1 MRIKAITISWFRG
14 AADAVS
20 LEPNCKSMV
29 VYGANASGKSSFV
42 DAIEYV
48 LNDGKI
54 RHLAHEYSGKRQEKA
69 ITNTHTPPGTNAELT
84 IKLCDDSDH
93 RVQIKA
99 DGLSKIS
106 GSSST
111 TIRNWNYR
119 RTVLRQDEVGEFIH
133 DTKGGKY
140 SVLLPL
146 FGLQELEVAAEN
158 LRQLGR
164 NVESLSGLANLR
176 TDLQVMKAT
185 RTSRFGNA
193 TDLEIANRIAAL
205 HAKHCP
211 ATSDTKGLQPRCMD
225 LIASIE
231 SQLARFSAD
240 DRRHQALAAVKSLDF
255 KKNVDDIRDS
265 NAMLANSVDTQAGF
279 RKLTVLQPTETLVA
293 SLKGDEEVECPA
305 CGRPIQLSQL
315 RDHVTGE
322 LERLRETRSLLN
334 TRNERI
340 GKLCD
345 KVKELKQIL
354 KKEELRDWRADLAAG
369 KHALAMTQIEMADP
383 EGIRKNC
390 TETDLRSIEQN
401 FIPIR
406 DAASSASMSAPPDVT
421 QLLNDKALV
430 DAAISTAEEKRRTTD
445 VSRLEGLIGAI
456 TNLEQS
462 TRQQIKARCE
472 SVISDISDD
481 IKNMWSTLHPDEE
494 IEDVRLYIPKETDKA
509 IDIGLK
515 FHGKEL
521 DSPRMTLSE
530 GYRNS
535 LGLCIF
541 LAMAK
546 RDAAADHAV
555 FLDDVVTSLDRNH
568 RGMIVELLAKEFG
581 SRQVIILTH
590 DRDWYVELHQQ
601 LDEKDWIFKTLL
613 PYATPKLGIRW
624 SHKTTTF
631 DDARAQL
638 KDRPDSAGN
647 DARKIMDV
655 ELAIAAERLRLRLP
669 FKRLD
674 KNDRRLAHEFLERLI
689 ADGEKYFQREGP
701 NYTPFVEAIEGFRT
715 ADKLLISWANR
726 ASHNFDL
733 VLSEAAKLIEVC
745 EKCLE
750 YFQCS
755 KCRKKVWVAN
765 YESSGDVQCQCGNLR
780 WRYGKG

>member
-1 MRIKAITISWFRG
+1 MRIKSITVSWFRG

-20 LEPNCKSMV
+20 LEPDCKSMV

-48 LNDGKI
+48 LNEGKI

-69 ITNTHTPPGTNAELT
+69 IPNTHMPAGSKAELT
-84 IKLCDDSDH
+84 IKFCDDSDYK
-93 RVQIKA
+93 VQIKV
-99 DGLSKIS
+99 D
-106 GSSST
+106 GSSKSSSSAT
-111 TIRNWNYR
+111 ATIRNWNYR

-164 NVESLSGLANLR
+164 NVESLSGLASLKQ
-176 TDLQVMKAT
+176 DLQDMKAT
-185 RTSRFGNA
+185 RTASFGNA
-193 TDLEIANRIAAL
+193 TDVEIGNRIEAL
-205 HAKHCP
+205 HTKHCP
-211 ATSDTKGLQPRCMD
+211 GKTDTKGLHPWCTES
-225 LIASIE
+225 IASIE
-231 SQLARFSAD
+231 SQFGRFTAE
-240 DRRHQALAAVKSLDF
+240 DRRHQALAVIKLLDF
-255 KKNVDDIRDS
+255 KKRLDDIRDS

-279 RKLTVLQPTETLVA
+279 RKLTVLQPTEILVA
-293 SLKGDEEVECPA
+293 SLKDEMEVECPA
-305 CGRPIQLSQL
+305 CGRLIQLSQL
-315 RDHVTGE
+315 REHVKAE
-322 LERLRETRSLLN
+322 LERLRETRNLLN
-334 TRNERI
+334 SRNERI

-345 KVKELKQIL
+345 DIRELKQNL
-354 KKEELRDWRADLAAG
+354 KKEELKDWHAGLAAG
-369 KHALAMTQIEMADP
+369 QHASAVAEIEKTDP

-390 TETDLRSIEQN
+390 TEADLQSVERHL
-401 FIPIR
+401 IPIR
-406 DAASSASMSAPPDVT
+406 DAASSASASAPPDVT
-421 QLLNDKALV
+421 QLLSDKTLV
-430 DAAISTAEEKRRTTD
+430 EAAIATIEWNQQSTNVA
-445 VSRLEGLIGAI
+445 RLEGLVAAI
-456 TNLEQS
+456 SSLEQA
-462 TRQQIKARCE
+462 TRQEIKTRCE
-472 SVISDISDD
+472 SVINDISDD
-481 IKNMWSTLHPDEE
+481 IKKMWSMLHPDEA

-521 DSPRMTLSE
+521 DSPRLTLSE

-546 RDAAADHAV
+546 RDAASDHAV
-555 FLDDVVTSLDRNH
+555 ILDDVVISLDRSH
-568 RGMIVELLAKEFG
+568 RGMIVDLIRQEFD

-590 DRDWYVELHQQ
+590 DRDWYIELRQQ
-601 LDEKDWIFKTLL
+601 LDEKDWVFKSLL
-613 PYATPKLGIRW
+613 PYETPALGIRW

-638 KDRPDSAGN
+638 KGRPDSAGN

-655 ELAIAAERLRLRLP
+655 ELALAAERLQIRLP
-669 FKRLD
+669 FLRLD
-674 KNDRRLAHEFLERLI
+674 KNDRRLAHEFLERLV
-689 ADGEKYFQREGP
+689 ADGEKCFQKEGP
-701 NYTPFVEAIEGFRT
+701 NYASFAEAIEAFKT
-715 ADKLLISWANR
+715 TNKLLASWANR
-726 ASHNFDL
+726 ASHTFDL
-733 VLSEAAKLIEVC
+733 VAPEAAKLIEAC

-755 KCRKKVWVAN
+755 KCRKKVWFADN
-765 YESSGDVQCQCGNLR
+765 KSSGDVQCQCGNLR

>member
-1 MRIKAITISWFRG
+1 MRIKSITISWFRG

-69 ITNTHTPPGTNAELT
+69 IPNTHTPTGSNAELT
-84 IKLCDDSDH
+84 IKFCDDSDH
-93 RVQIKA
+93 KVQIKV
-99 DGLSKIS
+99 DGSSKLSS
-106 GSSST
+106 SSST

-164 NVESLSGLANLR
+164 NVESLSGLASLKQ
-176 TDLQVMKAT
+176 DLQDLKAT
-185 RTSRFGNA
+185 RTASFGNA
-193 TDLEIANRIAAL
+193 ADVEIGNRIEAL
-205 HAKHCP
+205 HTKHCP
-211 ATSDTKGLQPRCMD
+211 GRTDTKGLQPWCTE
-225 LIASIE
+225 LIPSIE
-231 SQLARFSAD
+231 SQLGRFSAD
-240 DRRHQALAAVKSLDF
+240 DRRHQALAAIKLLDF
-255 KKNVDDIRDS
+255 KKHVDDIRDS
-265 NAMLANSVDTQAGF
+265 NAMLANSMDTQAGF
-279 RKLTVLQPTETLVA
+279 RKLTVLQPTEVLVA
-293 SLKGDEEVECPA
+293 SLKGDVEVECPA
-305 CGRPIQLSQL
+305 CGRLIQLSQL
-315 RDHVTGE
+315 RDHVKAE
-322 LERLRETRSLLN
+322 LERLRETRNLLN
-334 TRNERI
+334 SRNERI

-345 KVKELKQIL
+345 NIKELKQTL
-354 KKEELRDWRADLAAG
+354 KKEELKDWRAELAAG
-369 KHALAMTQIEMADP
+369 QHALAMTQIEKADP

-390 TETDLRSIEQN
+390 TEADLQSIERN

-406 DAASSASMSAPPDVT
+406 DATSSASLSAPPDVT
-421 QLLNDKALV
+421 QLLNDKARV
-430 DAAISTAEEKRRTTD
+430 EAAIATIEEKRQSTD
-445 VSRLEGLIGAI
+445 VARLEGLIAAI
-456 TNLEQS
+456 TSLEQA

-472 SVISDISDD
+472 SVINDISDD
-481 IKNMWSTLHPDEE
+481 IKKMWSTLHPDEA
-494 IEDVRLYIPKETDKA
+494 IEDVRLYIPEETDKA

-521 DSPRMTLSE
+521 DSPRLTLSE

-555 FLDDVVTSLDRNH
+555 FLDDVVISLDRNH
-568 RGMIVELLAKEFG
+568 RGMIVELLREQFG
-581 SRQVIILTH
+581 SRQVIIFTH
-590 DRDWYVELHQQ
+590 DRDWYIELHQQ

-613 PYATPKLGIRW
+613 PYETPKLGIRW
-624 SHKTTTF
+624 SHRTTTF

-638 KDRPDSAGN
+638 KERPDSAGN

-655 ELAIAAERLRLRLP
+655 ELAVAAERLQVRLP
-669 FKRLD
+669 FLRLD

-689 ADGEKYFQREGP
+689 ADGEKYFQKEGP
-701 NYTPFVEAIEGFRT
+701 NYTNFAEAIEAFKT
-715 ADKLLISWANR
+715 TDKLLTSWTNR
-726 ASHNFDL
+726 ASHTFNL
-733 VLSEAAKLIEVC
+733 VAPEAAKLIEAC
-745 EKCLE
+745 ERCLE

-755 KCRKKVWVAN
+755 KCRKKVWFADN
-765 YESSGDVQCQCGNLR
+765 ESSGDVQCQCGNLR